1 VAIHLAVEQQSLTAF
16 SDPHYWPFRPAV
28 ADAREQRFE
37 SDEQALVAP
46 YARSKP
52 RACRMAKWRARYIV
66 HDPSAGRRFASLTP
80 LSGNLFSQGC
90 AYLGRAGSLLLVVHR
105 QIERSRLGGT
115 QDPSLPR

>member
-1 VAIHLAVEQQSLTAF
+1 MARHAPELVAGMDRNTHSGGKNAVAIHLAVEQQSLYRLL
-16 SDPHYWPFRPAV
+16 DPHYWPFDPPV

-66 HDPSAGRRFASLTP
+66 HDPSAGGVSRR
-80 LSGNLFSQGC
+80 
-90 AYLGRAGSLLLVVHR
+90 
-105 QIERSRLGGT
+105 
-115 QDPSLPR
+115 